1 MLTIEYRLKSRIIPT
16 VRSTNEPPKKCFL
29 CDGEPKCVKHCPA
42 AAIRYVPWMD
52 RTGDEP
58 RQSIH
63 GYLPQENRDQCSI
76 CHR

>member
-1 MLTIEYRLKSRIIPT
+1 
-16 VRSTNEPPKKCFL
+16 
-29 CDGEPKCVKHCPA
+29 
-42 AAIRYVPWMD
+42 VPWMD